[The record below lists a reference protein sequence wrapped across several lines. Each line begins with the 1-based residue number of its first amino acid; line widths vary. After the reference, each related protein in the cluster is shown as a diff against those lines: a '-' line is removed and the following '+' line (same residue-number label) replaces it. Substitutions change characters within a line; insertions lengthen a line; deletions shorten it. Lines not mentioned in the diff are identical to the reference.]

1 MGLSTGW
8 TQSRP
13 PAPADTARTHT
24 VDIVDALNRAWP
36 RLHLRPHD
44 PDRLREGGHFLWII
58 PQVGYALPTG
68 LLGQVLANLTFRR
81 PSANLSAIVG
91 SLIYTQHKQALFT
104 LTSSIWLPDNR
115 WVVMGDWRLMH
126 YPQST
131 YGLGMYTSTD
141 RVVSM
146 DYAYLRL
153 YQSALRRLLP
163 GFYGGLGFQLDQHW
177 TIRSWDRRHERTR
190 ISGYSYGIEGESTSA
205 GLVGQFLYDNRPN
218 AVNPVG
224 GHLLNVVYRNNRQ
237 LLGSDTDFSSLL
249 VDARTY
255 RRLRSQSPNVLAIW
269 AYAALTLTGNPPF
282 LDLPSTGW
290 DATGNLGRGFVQGRF
305 RGKDLLYAE
314 VEYRLQLTRN
324 GLLGGVVF
332 ANAQSVSQLASRR
345 FEQVAPAGGL
355 GLRIRM
361 NKATRANLCI
371 DYAMGNDG
379 SHGLY
384 FNLGEVF

>member
-1 MGLSTGW
+1 M
-8 TQSRP
+8 
-13 PAPADTARTHT
+13 
-24 VDIVDALNRAWP
+24 
-36 RLHLRPHD
+36 
-44 PDRLREGGHFLWII
+44 
-58 PQVGYALPTG
+58 
-68 LLGQVLANLTFRR
+68 
-81 PSANLSAIVG
+81 
-91 SLIYTQHKQALFT
+91 
-104 LTSSIWLPDNR
+104 
-115 WVVMGDWRLMH
+115 
-126 YPQST
+126 
-131 YGLGMYTSTD
+131 
-141 RVVSM
+141 
-146 DYAYLRL
+146 
-153 YQSALRRLLP
+153 
-163 GFYGGLGFQLDQHW
+163 
-177 TIRSWDRRHERTR
+177 
-190 ISGYSYGIEGESTSA
+190 
-205 GLVGQFLYDNRPN
+205 
-218 AVNPVG
+218 NPVG

-269 AYAALTLTGNPPF
+269 AYATLTLTGNPPF

-314 VEYRLQLTRN
+314 VEYRFQLTRN